1 MDSGRSVHTGPGLQ
15 IGTADAARG
24 AATKF
29 GGWRRERGRREHGSA
44 KQSIPTLRCPRRR
57 IRCSASH
64 FPRTRGALRRMA
76 FCAVHC
82 SALVAS
88 AVSGGV
94 STPPRF
100 CGLSCPEAG
109 PEGCSRPD
117 VHAGMLGGSRCDL
130 RAECTCVVTC
140 ERARDLLPNP
150 YYFSPYFVALTHARN
165 RPSPRSGSSCARRR
179 QALAALDPVGFGLDD
194 ICAQLIGSAYVMA
207 DEARP
212 HFLR

>member
-94 STPPRF
+94 STPPDSAACPVPRPARRVAHAPMSTPE
-100 CGLSCPEAG
+100 CWGVLAVICAPNARVLSLANAPEIYCLTRTTSHRTSWRSLTREIGHHHDQDRAVL
-109 PEGCSRPD
+109 D
-117 VHAGMLGGSRCDL
+117 VVRLSL
-130 RAECTCVVTC
+130 RSTLWA
-140 ERARDLLPNP
+140 
-150 YYFSPYFVALTHARN
+150 SALTTSAR
-165 RPSPRSGSSCARRR
+165 SS
-179 QALAALDPVGFGLDD
+179 
-194 ICAQLIGSAYVMA
+194 
-207 DEARP
+207 
-212 HFLR
+212 